1 MLHKLWE
8 RAIWNV
14 WTENHKHLKSQYLHE
29 LMPMRMTWEIFRQ
42 NVYVWFASAA
52 IASQFTTNS
61 DGGYGRAQ
69 RISTFEL
76 HSKHLMDD
84 PERSQEK
91 NTAFDYC
98 RIFEFYWFS
107 FQLLKYYSFRFLVL
121 CICVKFQHVLKHKGF
136 HLKHFFFLI
145 FHLL

>member
-1 MLHKLWE
+1 
-8 RAIWNV
+8 
-14 WTENHKHLKSQYLHE
+14 
-29 LMPMRMTWEIFRQ
+29 MPMRMTWEIFRQ

-84 PERSQEK
+84 PERSK
-91 NTAFDYC
+91 KKTPHS
-98 RIFEFYWFS
+98 IIVEFLNFIG
-107 FQLLKYYSFRFLVL
+107 LV
-121 CICVKFQHVLKHKGF
+121 FNS
-136 HLKHFFFLI
+136 
-145 FHLL
+145 